1 MADLRIRLN
10 RAGIR
15 ELCLSSEMR
24 SALEEQAKK
33 LADNANAD
41 ARANV
46 GHLHIAGNEFRR
58 EPYGVKVRGGR
69 GTAVAFANTQTYVA
83 AMNEARNKSLMKQ
96 LHG

>member
-10 RAGIR
+10 KAGIR
-15 ELCLSSEMR
+15 ELCLSPEMK

-41 ARANV
+41 ARENV